1 MSRLSAS
8 VPVALRFVEGSA
20 RESASRRFIA
30 RAAGVRDAKALASLK
45 TALSTEAEH
54 MVFDV
59 ADPRALVKRCVSELR
74 ATRFGKRGIF
84 LIETGH
90 GIVGYVDIRQVR
102 EEGAEEFASFDL
114 AIRKEYWGN
123 GLGSRLL
130 ALAEQWAEER
140 KLRFIII
147 SVAIQNDR

>member
-1 MSRLSAS
+1 MSHLSAS
-8 VPVALRFVEGSA
+8 VPVALRFVERTA
-20 RESASRRFIA
+20 REIASRSFIG
-30 RAAGVRDAKALASLK
+30 RAAGVRDAKTLASLK

-90 GIVGYVDIRQVR
+90 GC
-102 EEGAEEFASFDL
+102 
-114 AIRKEYWGN
+114 
-123 GLGSRLL
+123 GSAWKKDPDSGVIGVEKGPL
-130 ALAEQWAEER
+130 
-140 KLRFIII
+140 IP
-147 SVAIQNDR
+147 VV